1 MGELGRS
8 ASGIQCSHDPALDGG
23 GGRGGWSA
31 ARRSPWGDGLAVA
44 VAWYELDLRE
54 PGWLRP
60 AVEEAE
66 ALFEKMDLTGP
77 FWALR

>member
-1 MGELGRS
+1 MTLPWTVVEGV
-8 ASGIQCSHDPALDGG
+8 ADG
-23 GGRGGWSA
+23 
-31 ARRSPWGDGLAVA
+31 ARHGVLPGDGLAVA